1 MQQKKI
7 HPIDLYAGER
17 LREVRKA
24 AGISQDTLALQ
35 IDHPVTFQQI
45 QKYERGS
52 NRLAAS
58 KLWEF
63 AKALNVPPAFFFP
76 PENKEAAYCIT
87 PEEARLLHQFRNL
100 TEEKRQALQT
110 LLREDS

>member
-1 MQQKKI
+1 MQIKEI
-7 HPIDLYAGER
+7 HPIDIYVGKR
-17 LREVRKA
+17 LQEARTASGLSRDK
-24 AGISQDTLALQ
+24 LATQ
-35 IDHPVTFQQI
+35 IEHPVTFQQI
-45 QKYERGS
+45 QKYECGS

-63 AKALNVPPAFFFP
+63 SKALNVPPAFFFP

-100 TEEKRQALQT
+100 TEEKQQALQT